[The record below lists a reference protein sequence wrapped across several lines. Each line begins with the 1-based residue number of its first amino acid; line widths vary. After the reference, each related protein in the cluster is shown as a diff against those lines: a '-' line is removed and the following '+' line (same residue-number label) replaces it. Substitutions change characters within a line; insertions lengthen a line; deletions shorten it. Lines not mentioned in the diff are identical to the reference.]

1 MQNYSPD
8 ASISMA
14 APTSEPRSSRQ
25 AEDLVYQGVT
35 VIAILLVLGTL
46 WIF

>member
-1 MQNYSPD
+1 MQNDSPD
-8 ASISMA
+8 ASISVA
-14 APTSEPRSSRQ
+14 VPASEPGSSRQ